1 VAQRRGIRRSSVERA
16 ATQYPAAEDRP
27 MKHDPKLFDVICVIG
42 NGSDGRL
49 AALRLPIALA
59 KL

>member
-27 MKHDPKLFDVICVIG
+27 MKHDPKLFDVICVMVM
-42 NGSDGRL
+42 
-49 AALRLPIALA
+49 AATVVSLLFGFPLP
-59 KL
+59 